1 MNHIFTSNI
10 CKSLFT
16 AFLFAFLFS
25 SSLKVSE
32 AQTKII
38 GYYPDWVKG
47 DLPPSKIEFSNLTD
61 IIHAFAWPNSDGSI
75 SMYDG
80 LVYPA
85 LNQAVHNANEKILI
99 SMGGAGQ
106 SDGFAPMSADS
117 STRAK
122 FINNVINFLET
133 NHYDGVDIDWEV
145 PVNNNQAQQL
155 TTLVKE
161 MRQKFDEVDST
172 WLITMAVPADAS
184 EGQFFEFEKMVNYVD
199 WFGVMAYDFYGSW
212 SSTSGPNAPLYKV
225 RQNTEGSGSSAVQY
239 MNVTRKVPKNKLV
252 FGIPLYGKEF
262 NTSGWYKPFTGDVT
276 EYTYADIMSMV
287 ESGKWIYNWD
297 NVAEVPFYVNNDST
311 KLITFDDTASIRAK
325 VEFSMQQQLA
335 GVMIWALGQDLY
347 EDSQPLLE
355 DVGKTVKELTY
366 ISSASP
372 NLISNYK
379 LFNNYPNPFNPST
392 KIRFSVPKE
401 GVVKLI
407 VYDIL
412 GREVGVLFNKEVM
425 PGTYEI
431 TFNGSNLSS
440 GMYLYS
446 LLAEGYRVTKKM
458 LLVK

>member
-1 MNHIFTSNI
+1 LNHISTYNFY
-10 CKSLFT
+10 KGLFT
-16 AFLFAFLFS
+16 FILFAFLFS
-25 SSLKVSE
+25 SSLSILE

-117 STRAK
+117 STRAT

-145 PVNNNQAQQL
+145 PVNNTQAQQL
-155 TTLVKE
+155 TTLIKE

-184 EGQFFEFEKMVNYVD
+184 EGQFFEFEKMVNYVN

-212 SSTSGPNAPLYKV
+212 SSTSGPNAPLYKS
-225 RQNTEGSGSSAVQY
+225 RQNVEGSGSDAVQY
-239 MNVTRKVPKNKLV
+239 MNITRKVPKNKLV
-252 FGIPLYGKEF
+252 FGIPFYGKEF
-262 NTSGWYKPFTGDVT
+262 NTSGWYKPFTGSVP
-276 EYTYADIMSMV
+276 EYTYSDAMSTV
-287 ESGKWIYNWD
+287 ANGKWQYNWD
-297 NVAEVPFYVNNDST
+297 NTAEVPFYINSDST
-311 KLITFDDTASIRAK
+311 KLITFDDTASIHAK

-335 GVMIWALGQDLY
+335 GIMIWALGQDLY
-347 EDSQPLLE
+347 NGGQPLLE
-355 DVGKTVKELTY
+355 EVGKAVKELTY
-366 ISSASP
+366 ISLAVP
-372 NLISNYK
+372 DVISSYK

-392 KIRFSVPKE
+392 KIRFSVPRE

-412 GREVGVLFNKEVM
+412 GREVSVLFNREVM
-425 PGTYEI
+425 PGTYEV

-446 LLAEGYRVTKKM
+446 LVSEGYRITKKM